1 MNNKPTRVFF
11 QFAIGAAALI
21 FHGCTSI
28 PDSQPTAVLNAIDV
42 LVENEFA
49 ALDGSSVGLITNQT
63 GQSRTSKST
72 IDLLFESP
80 NIELSALFSPEHGI
94 RGTFEEAVDD
104 SIDKQTG
111 LRVYS
116 LYGDTRKPTPES
128 LEGLD
133 ALVFD
138 IQDIGCRFYTYISTM
153 GLAMEAAA
161 ENGLSFYVLDR
172 VNPIDGVTVDGPIRR
187 GESHFIAFHDIPIRH
202 GMTVGE
208 LAQLIRVDNK
218 LDVDLTIVPLQNWQR
233 SMLFDETGLPWVNPS
248 PNMRSLTQA
257 LLYPGIGLLETTQL
271 SVGRGTDTPFEVI
284 GAPYINHLEL
294 AEELNRLNLP
304 GIRFIPIQFTPD
316 ASKFSGEKCQGVN
329 IILTDRKSC
338 PIVDVGIAIA
348 HTLHRLYAPDF
359 DIEKFDHLLRHPYVI
374 EQIQDNQSWE
384 SIVVSWRNEV
394 DEFYKRRAPYL
405 LY

>member
-1 MNNKPTRVFF
+1 MNHKPARVFF
-11 QFAIGAAALI
+11 QFVISTAALL

-28 PDSQPTAVLNAIDV
+28 PDPQPTPVLNGIDV
-42 LVENEFA
+42 LIETEFA
-49 ALDGSSVGLITNQT
+49 ALDVLRVGLITNHT
-63 GQSRTSKST
+63 GQSRTGTST
-72 IDLLFESP
+72 IDLLHESP
-80 NIELSALFSPEHGI
+80 NIELVSLFSPEHGI
-94 RGTFEEAVDD
+94 RGTYEEDVDD
-104 SIDKQTG
+104 STDEQTG
-111 LRVYS
+111 LTVYS
-116 LYGDTRKPTPES
+116 LYGETRKPTPES

-153 GLAMEAAA
+153 GLAMVAAA

-172 VNPIDGVTVDGPIRR
+172 VNPINGTTVDGPMRR
-187 GESHFIAFHDIPIRH
+187 GDSHFIAFHEIPIRH

-208 LAQLIRVDNK
+208 LAQLIRIENE
-218 LDVDLTIVPLQNWQR
+218 LEVDLTIVPLQNWER

-284 GAPYINHLEL
+284 GAPYIDHLEL
-294 AEELNRLNLP
+294 AEELNRLELP
-304 GIRFIPIQFTPD
+304 GIRFVPIQFTPD

-329 IILTDRKSC
+329 IILTDRESC

-359 DIEKFDHLLRHPYVI
+359 DIEKYDHLLRHPYVI
-374 EQIQDNQSWE
+374 EQIQDKQPWE
-384 SIVVSWRNEV
+384 SIVVTWRNEV
-394 DEFYKRRAPYL
+394 DDFYKRRAPYL

>member
-1 MNNKPTRVFF
+1 MNHKPTRVFLPF
-11 QFAIGAAALI
+11 TIGAVALL
-21 FHGCTSI
+21 FHSCTSI
-28 PDSQPTAVLNAIDV
+28 PDAQATSVLNGIDV
-42 LVENEFA
+42 LVETEFA
-49 ALDGSSVGLITNQT
+49 ALDGLSVGLITNHT
-63 GQSRTSKST
+63 GQSRTGTST

-80 NIELSALFSPEHGI
+80 TIKLTALFSPEHGI
-94 RGTFEEAVDD
+94 RGTYEEAVDD
-104 SIDKQTG
+104 SIDEQTG
-111 LRVYS
+111 LKVYS
-116 LYGDTRKPTPES
+116 LYGETRKPTPKS

-172 VNPIDGVTVDGPIRR
+172 ANPINGTTVDGPIRR
-187 GESHFIAFHDIPIRH
+187 GDSHFIAFHDIPIRH

-208 LAQLIRVDNK
+208 LAQLIRVENE
-218 LDVDLTIVPLQNWQR
+218 LEVDLTIVPLQNWER

-271 SVGRGTDTPFEVI
+271 SVGRGTDAPFEVI

-294 AEELNRLNLP
+294 AGELNRLELP
-304 GIRFIPIQFTPD
+304 GIRFVPIQFTPD
-316 ASKFSGEKCQGVN
+316 ASKFSGEQCQGVS
-329 IILTDRKSC
+329 IILTDRESC

-359 DIEKFDHLLRHPYVI
+359 DIEKYDHLLRHPSVI
-374 EQIQDNQSWE
+374 EQIQDNQPWE
-384 SIVVSWRNEV
+384 SIVVTWRKEV
-394 DEFYKRRAPYL
+394 DAFYKRRTPYL